1 MKQWLQGCLLFILMT
16 LCIQPLA
23 AQPGNPEAQ
32 IKFQQATRSLSR
44 NENAKALQE
53 FQEALK
59 INPKMAGAWRGLG
72 IALGRMGRWA
82 DAAQAQARATALEP
96 RYAPGWVL
104 RGWAE
109 HRSGNHP
116 VAVQWLQQALRLDP
130 KNVEAHNALGVV
142 YLFLNQ
148 PHNAEASTRTVL
160 KLDPKNG
167 TAWYNLGL
175 SLDRQG
181 RYAEAITAQA
191 QAQKWEPNNPHP
203 LLAQAVSYL
212 AQNQISQ
219 ARAVFQRAIALD
231 PWYGQAAGLDDL
243 VRAGFSTTQVA
254 RLKKLLE
261 RP

>member
-1 MKQWLQGCLLFILMT
+1 MRLNPWAWVLTSVLLWG
-16 LCIQPLA
+16 QPIV

-32 IKFQQATRSLSR
+32 IKFQQASQSLSR

-59 INPKMAGAWRGLG
+59 INPKMAGAWRGMG
-72 IALGRMGRWA
+72 VALGRLGRWA

-96 RYAPGWVL
+96 KHAPGWVL

-109 HRSGNHP
+109 HRSGNSTLG
-116 VAVQWLQQALRLDP
+116 AQWLNHALTLDP

-148 PHNAEASTRTVL
+148 PQKAEASTRRVIQL
-160 KLDPKNG
+160 APQNG
-167 TAWYNLGL
+167 TAYYNLGL

-181 RYAEAITAQA
+181 RYAEAIAAQT
-191 QAQKWEPNNPHP
+191 QAQKWEPRNPHP

-212 AQNQISQ
+212 AQNQIAQ
-219 ARAVFQRAIALD
+219 ARAVFNRAIALD
-231 PWYGQAAGLDDL
+231 PWYGQATGMDDL
-243 VRAGFSTTQVA
+243 VRAGFSTTQIS
-254 RLKKLLE
+254 RLKKLL
-261 RP
+261 